1 MKRTDSPVFL
11 LKIILDNLD
20 VPEKLDTHPWI
31 KSCMVEEA
39 CTKDPNLALRSPGRQ
54 LVVTIS
60 QLFRRMLP
68 IMPPRQGIRLDNR
81 WGEFGLLAAQYF
93 APFLFGLPYPT
104 SLREAWQGIDRAIL
118 LFVFD
123 RETDIT
129 DEQRIRYRLV
139 GNESEIAPN
148 STISDWHRKGIGRL
162 ADLIVQYEKHLKS
175 SKSGD
180 ASPNILVQSG
190 KVKTLAKKMKKVWP
204 WLGRLLLLTVLV
216 FLVLGVYRGWQVF
229 QRVRS
234 IQENADALFTL
245 SVSFSKPEQIEQA
258 QQPVSVLRNE
268 MGALQ
273 DDLTP
278 FMKIVPL
285 LGWVPVYGGDL
296 SQLPH
301 LLEMGVQLSIVGDEV
316 INAIAPALSGVN
328 NNESLNILDLI
339 SGLKDADSQLLAAQ
353 VALSRARAARQQI
366 DTEKLS
372 MGMKTLITKK
382 IDPLLLSMEGSFPV
396 DDVLSMARLAP
407 RLLGAVGNGS
417 QTYMIVIQNE
427 DELRPTGGFLTAVGL
442 LVVQDGKIQ
451 SLSFESSELVDDLS
465 KPYPKAPWQL
475 DEYMMSE
482 ILLFRDSN
490 WFTNFPTTLE
500 WAKFLYGYSRA
511 QSVDGVIAID
521 QHVIEELLRAIGPI
535 QVEGVDYPIT
545 AENVLLYM
553 RSAKEKAP
561 PGVKARTW
569 DRKQFINQ
577 LAAPILEKIL
587 SSNGD
592 SWKNLYT
599 TIIQLLEEKHVLLQ
613 FNDPEMTALLMR
625 RGWAGVV
632 QPPANSDFLM
642 AVDSNIGFNKTN
654 AQVQTTL
661 TYSLDITN
669 YTKPIG
675 RLTVTHFNNGQG
687 NIECIQNPAP
697 VEGEVSGEAYPINDC
712 YWAYM
717 RIYTPAGTELITSTP
732 QEIPAGWSLREK
744 EIPAHTD
751 ILDEGIAGVQGFG
764 TILVVPIGQS
774 LDTSF
779 TFSLPAAVV
788 QTDQQNGSHTYRLTI
803 QKQPGTIAIP
813 FTLRIRLPIGAQV
826 ESASVSLRQEGDELV
841 LSTNLRTDVV
851 FEINFK

>member
-1 MKRTDSPVFL
+1 M
-11 LKIILDNLD
+11 
-20 VPEKLDTHPWI
+20 
-31 KSCMVEEA
+31 
-39 CTKDPNLALRSPGRQ
+39 
-54 LVVTIS
+54 
-60 QLFRRMLP
+60 
-68 IMPPRQGIRLDNR
+68 
-81 WGEFGLLAAQYF
+81 
-93 APFLFGLPYPT
+93 
-104 SLREAWQGIDRAIL
+104 
-118 LFVFD
+118 
-123 RETDIT
+123 
-129 DEQRIRYRLV
+129 
-139 GNESEIAPN
+139 
-148 STISDWHRKGIGRL
+148 
-162 ADLIVQYEKHLKS
+162 
-175 SKSGD
+175 
-180 ASPNILVQSG
+180 
-190 KVKTLAKKMKKVWP
+190 
-204 WLGRLLLLTVLV
+204 
-216 FLVLGVYRGWQVF
+216 YRGWQVF

-490 WFTNFPTTLE
+490 WF
-500 WAKFLYGYSRA
+500 
-511 QSVDGVIAID
+511 
-521 QHVIEELLRAIGPI
+521 
-535 QVEGVDYPIT
+535 
-545 AENVLLYM
+545 
-553 RSAKEKAP
+553 
-561 PGVKARTW
+561 
-569 DRKQFINQ
+569 Q
-577 LAAPILEKIL
+577 L
-587 SSNGD
+587 D
-592 SWKNLYT
+592 
-599 TIIQLLEEKHVLLQ
+599 
-613 FNDPEMTALLMR
+613 
-625 RGWAGVV
+625 
-632 QPPANSDFLM
+632 
-642 AVDSNIGFNKTN
+642 
-654 AQVQTTL
+654 
-661 TYSLDITN
+661 N
-669 YTKPIG
+669 YI
-675 RLTVTHFNNGQG
+675 
-687 NIECIQNPAP
+687 
-697 VEGEVSGEAYPINDC
+697 
-712 YWAYM
+712 W
-717 RIYTPAGTELITSTP
+717 
-732 QEIPAGWSLREK
+732 
-744 EIPAHTD
+744 
-751 ILDEGIAGVQGFG
+751 
-764 TILVVPIGQS
+764 QS
-774 LDTSF
+774 LT
-779 TFSLPAAVV
+779 
-788 QTDQQNGSHTYRLTI
+788 
-803 QKQPGTIAIP
+803 
-813 FTLRIRLPIGAQV
+813 
-826 ESASVSLRQEGDELV
+826 
-841 LSTNLRTDVV
+841 
-851 FEINFK
+851 